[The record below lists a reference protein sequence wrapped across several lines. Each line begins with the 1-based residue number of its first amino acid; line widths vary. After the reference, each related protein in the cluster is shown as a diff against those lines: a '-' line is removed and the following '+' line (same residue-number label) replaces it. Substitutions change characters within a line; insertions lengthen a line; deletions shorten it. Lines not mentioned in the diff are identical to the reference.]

1 MSAARDPYQVLG
13 VPRSASADDIK
24 KAYRQLAKELHPD
37 LNPGR
42 ADIEQR
48 FKEVNAAYDFLSD
61 AGRRA
66 RYDRGDIDAGG
77 AERAGGFGTRG
88 ARGAGAGRTRPDG
101 YGFDPDDL
109 FNDLFNG
116 KRRGGGGAGG
126 DFKTRG
132 SDVTYSLTIPFIEA
146 ALGTKRRI
154 ALSTGK
160 SIDVAIPAGT
170 EDQQKL
176 RLKGQ
181 GLGGIGGG
189 PPGDAIVEVWV
200 ETHPLFRRQGADIS
214 VEVPVSLPE
223 AMLGASIRVPTI
235 EGTVSLKVPR
245 GSNTDTTLRLR
256 GKGVVDQSTGNRGDQ
271 YVKLRVVLPDPPD
284 PELTEL
290 VEAWAK
296 SASYNPRKKL
306 GLE

>member
-1 MSAARDPYQVLG
+1 VSAPRDPYQVLG

-42 ADIEQR
+42 GDIEQR
-48 FKEVNAAYDFLSD
+48 FKEVNAAHDFLSD

-77 AERAGGFGTRG
+77 AERSGGFG
-88 ARGAGAGRTRPDG
+88 ARGAKGGTRSRPEG

-116 KRRGGGGAGG
+116 RRRGGGGGGGG

-160 SIDVAIPAGT
+160 SIDVAIPPGT

-200 ETHPLFRRQGADIS
+200 ETHPLFRRQGSDIS

-223 AMLGASIRVPTI
+223 ALLGASIRVPTL
-235 EGTVSLKVPR
+235 EGEVALKVPR
-245 GSNTDTTLRLR
+245 GSNTDTVLRMR
-256 GKGVVDQSTGNRGDQ
+256 GKGVVDQASGNRGDQ

-284 PELTEL
+284 AELTEL

-296 SASYNPRKKL
+296 TASYNPRRKL
-306 GLE
+306 GLD

>member
-1 MSAARDPYQVLG
+1 MAKPTLDHPSLPPVKQAFPNVKLLATEFRGLTTLVVGKEHVHEVLAFLKNDP
-13 VPRSASADDIK
+13 AC
-24 KAYRQLAKELHPD
+24 
-37 LNPGR
+37 
-42 ADIEQR
+42 
-48 FKEVNAAYDFLSD
+48 AYDFLSD

-66 RYDRGDIDAGG
+66 RYDRGDIDAAG
-77 AERAGGFGTRG
+77 AERSGGFGARG
-88 ARGAGAGRTRPDG
+88 ARGGGRTRPEG

-116 KRRGGGGAGG
+116 RRRGGASGT

-132 SDVTYSLTIPFIEA
+132 SDVTYSLTVPFIEA

-160 SIDVAIPAGT
+160 SIDVAIPPGT

-200 ETHPLFRRQGADIS
+200 EAHPLFQRQGADIT

-223 AMLGASIRVPTI
+223 AVLGASIRVPTL

-245 GSNTDTTLRLR
+245 GSNTDTVLRLR
-256 GKGVVDQSTGNRGDQ
+256 GKGVQDQSTGNRGDQ
-271 YVKLRVVLPDPPD
+271 YVKLRVVLPEPPD
-284 PELTEL
+284 PELTDL
-290 VEAWAK
+290 VEAWAR
-296 SASYNPRKKL
+296 SNSYNPRKKL